1 MFQLQVE
8 LFYIRYRSKLR
19 EKIDIRDLVIV
30 DGHNFIFNFFKA
42 DKLSNENLMY
52 LRGKLISDLTWYK
65 NQKNCDMVVV
75 FDARNSDNLNRS
87 IQIVD
92 DIKVIYSKK
101 NETADT
107 VIEELAGRE
116 TGYRRI
122 FVVTSDYLQ
131 QKVVFRKN
139 TYRKSSR
146 EFSLEIKDLKNKI
159 REKIDRSK
167 KNSDKVFFSFENRL
181 SDKAR
186 KRFLELRKK

>member
-1 MFQLQVE
+1 VE

-42 DKLSNENLMY
+42 DKLCNENLMY

-75 FDARNSDNLNRS
+75 FDARNSDNLDRS

-92 DIKVIYSKK
+92 DIKVIYSRK
-101 NETADT
+101 NETADD
-107 VIEELAGRE
+107 VIEELACKE
-116 TGYRRI
+116 TGYGRI
-122 FVVTSDYLQ
+122 FVVTSDYMQ

-139 TYRKSSR
+139 IYRKSSR

-181 SDKAR
+181 SNKAR
-186 KRFLELRKK
+186 KMFLELRKK

>member
-19 EKIDIRDLVIV
+19 EKIDIRDLIIV